1 MLIQIYDHYIII
13 ENIEFFSTG
22 VHVYRSGFLEHDI
35 EINNFYKKYNTFINK
50 LPKSRLS
57 LETQIA

>member
-1 MLIQIYDHYIII
+1 MLNQIYDHYIII

-35 EINNFYKKYNTFINK
+35 EINNFYGD
-50 LPKSRLS
+50 KSIILLLIS
-57 LETQIA
+57 FQNQDFQQKHK

>member
-1 MLIQIYDHYIII
+1 MLNQIYDQYIIIEII

-35 EINNFYKKYNTFINK
+35 EINNFYGD
-50 LPKSRLS
+50 KSIIL
-57 LETQIA
+57 L